1 MSELTFSSSKKTDVL
16 GKVSEEFYSNI
27 LFDEEPLFVS
37 DEATIWDLWSG
48 DEKEILERCST
59 YYGVAVSREETQQP
73 FWKFVTLLDAK
84 RSRKGST
91 SIKDQLHRE
100 LWTSWA
106 SLLRSYS
113 AAHGLNSRHHA
124 VVEVGADEITLRVG
138 SRWLRFTHETL
149 QDSEGHRSSFSMQE
163 DGTVKLNGIAE
174 EMDLAA
180 ERLAREMMQR
190 E

>member
-1 MSELTFSSSKKTDVL
+1 MNPSEAAMDPRLRT
-16 GKVSEEFYSNI
+16 
-27 LFDEEPLFVS
+27 
-37 DEATIWDLWSG
+37 
-48 DEKEILERCST
+48 
-59 YYGVAVSREETQQP
+59 
-73 FWKFVTLLDAK
+73 
-84 RSRKGST
+84 
-91 SIKDQLHRE
+91 E

-106 SLLRSYS
+106 SLLRSYA

-149 QDSEGHRSSFSMQE
+149 EDSEGLCSSFKLEE

-180 ERLAREMMQR
+180 ERLAREMMQS

>member
-1 MSELTFSSSKKTDVL
+1 M
-16 GKVSEEFYSNI
+16 
-27 LFDEEPLFVS
+27 
-37 DEATIWDLWSG
+37 
-48 DEKEILERCST
+48 
-59 YYGVAVSREETQQP
+59 
-73 FWKFVTLLDAK
+73 LDPRLRA
-84 RSRKGST
+84 
-91 SIKDQLHRE
+91 E

-106 SLLRSYS
+106 SLLRSYA

-124 VVEVGADEITLRVG
+124 VVEVGADEITLRVA

-149 QDSEGHRSSFSMQE
+149 QDSEGNKTGFSLQE

-180 ERLAREMMQR
+180 EKLAREMMHS

>member
-1 MSELTFSSSKKTDVL
+1 MNPSLRT
-16 GKVSEEFYSNI
+16 
-27 LFDEEPLFVS
+27 
-37 DEATIWDLWSG
+37 
-48 DEKEILERCST
+48 
-59 YYGVAVSREETQQP
+59 
-73 FWKFVTLLDAK
+73 
-84 RSRKGST
+84 
-91 SIKDQLHRE
+91 E

-106 SLLRSYS
+106 SLLRSYA

-138 SRWLRFTHETL
+138 SRWLRFTHKMLE
-149 QDSEGHRSSFSMQE
+149 DSEGRRSGFNMQE